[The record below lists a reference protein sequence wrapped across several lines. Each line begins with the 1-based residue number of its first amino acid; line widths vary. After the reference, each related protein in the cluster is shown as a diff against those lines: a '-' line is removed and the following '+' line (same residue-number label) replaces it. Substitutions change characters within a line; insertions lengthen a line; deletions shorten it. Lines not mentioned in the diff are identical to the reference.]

1 MQKIT
6 MMETETTLM
15 DSVWVSNYTELCN
28 LVQKETNFIITF
40 RYSFTGAA

>member
-15 DSVWVSNYTELCN
+15 DSVWVSNYTEFNIVCN
-28 LVQKETNFIITF
+28 NMQFGPKRDPFYYNIPV
-40 RYSFTGAA
+40 